1 MARLILIGVLTVAA
15 TAAFGSPMGA
25 AAPQEPPRE
34 LPRGP
39 AQEPTQ
45 PPTLHREDLEFGA
58 MGTEVT
64 ITALHPDA
72 DVARRAVLAAR
83 EEFERVEDLMTS
95 WRASPLK
102 RMNADADGTARE
114 VPAELAKLVERS
126 LVISRLSGGAFDPTI
141 GAVLRQWD
149 FKADPPVIPG
159 DAVLVQAL
167 RHVNWERVI
176 VDVDAST
183 VSMPAGTRIVLGGI
197 AKGYGVDRAMAAM
210 MSEGIENGLVNAGGD
225 LKALG
230 RNGASAWT
238 IGIKHPRD
246 RERAIAAVPVSNVC
260 LVTSGDYERFFEV
273 EGARYHHIL
282 DPRTGRPATGC
293 MSATVMAPDAAV
305 ADAIAT
311 AVCVLGPDLGLKL
324 VARLP
329 RVEAIVVDMQG
340 RVSTSEGLEG
350 AARH

>member
-1 MARLILIGVLTVAA
+1 MARLILIGALTVAA
-15 TAAFGSPMGA
+15 TAALGGSIGA
-25 AAPQEPPRE
+25 SS
-34 LPRGP
+34 G
-39 AQEPTQ
+39 QEPT
-45 PPTLHREDLEFGA
+45 PTPTLHRQDLDFGA
-58 MGTEVT
+58 MGTEVI
-64 ITALHPDA
+64 ITALHADA
-72 DVARRAVLAAR
+72 EVARRALLAAR
-83 EEFERVEDLMTS
+83 EEFERIEDLMTS
-95 WRASPLK
+95 WRDSPLK
-102 RMNADADGTARE
+102 HMNTGADGTPRR

-149 FKADPPVIPG
+149 FKADPPVIP
-159 DAVLVQAL
+159 DQAKLEQAL
-167 RHVNWERVI
+167 RHVDWEKVV

-183 VSMPAGTRIVLGGI
+183 VSMPAGTRVVLGGI

-210 MSEGIENGLVNAGGD
+210 MAEGIENGLVNAGGD

-230 RNGASAWT
+230 RNGDAAWT
-238 IGIKHPRD
+238 IAIKHPRD

-273 EGARYHHIL
+273 DGKRYHHIL

-305 ADAIAT
+305 ADAVAT
-311 AVCVLGPDLGLKL
+311 AVCVLGPNLGLKL

-329 RVEAIVVDMQG
+329 RVEAIVVDMEGQ
-340 RVSTSEGLEG
+340 VLTSEGLEG
-350 AARH
+350 VARH